1 MNLIKSRVRFNAEAH
16 TYTINGKQL
25 QGITGMIDRRLFGG
39 KYTNT
44 DPTFLKKYA
53 DYGTLVHK
61 ELDAYFTVG
70 IEPTT
75 PEAKA
80 FIDWF
85 LMINDFSQPSTETE
99 YTVSD
104 NEYFATNID
113 LVTEDGI
120 WDYKTTKEIDLER
133 VRWQL
138 SIAAYLFE
146 LQNGYAPKNLYV
158 AHLRGDVCNVRAIEP
173 IEREKVV
180 ELLEA
185 EKGQLA
191 VVSDNTDIQ
200 KLVDIEQALIT
211 LQIEA
216 KRLEA
221 VKAEV
226 LSKIEAEMERTVTKK
241 IDTER
246 LMITRV
252 LPTTIQRLDT
262 KRLEAE
268 NPDLCARY
276 KVLSEKKGFIRLTI
290 KDNDPAV

>member
-1 MNLIKSRVRFNAEAH
+1 MMNLVKSRVRFDSEAH
-16 TYTINGKQL
+16 TYTLDGKSL

-44 DPTFLKKYA
+44 DPAFLKKYA
-53 DYGTLVHK
+53 DYGTLVHN
-61 ELDAYFTVG
+61 ELEEYFIVG
-70 IEPTT
+70 IEPST

-80 FIDWF
+80 FVEWF
-85 LMINDFSQPSTETE
+85 YNECGLVDVSAE

-104 NEYFATNID
+104 DVAFATNID

-120 WDYKTTKEIDLER
+120 WDYKTTKEIDTER

-158 AHLRGDVCNVRAIEP
+158 AHLRGEACHVRAIEP
-173 IEREKVV
+173 IEREKVI

-191 VVSDNTDIQ
+191 VVSDTTDIQ

-216 KRLEA
+216 KRLET

-226 LSKIEAEMERTVTKK
+226 LSKIEAEMERTGTKK

-252 LPTTIQRLDT
+252 LPTTTQRLDT
-262 KRLEAE
+262 KKLEAE
-268 NPDLCARY
+268 NPELCARY
-276 KVLSEKKGFIRLTI
+276 KVPSEKKGFIRLTI